1 MNESEVYPCPRC
13 SGVNLTKKFALRKK
27 LRHWSCKKCK
37 GFMLNVDDINK
48 LPFIGSRIIKK
59 HNLENLLGTGDV
71 GSLRCGSCSA
81 KMNEIHIVCKKHDR
95 HSSPIKSVG
104 KVLAGGAAI
113 IGVIFLLVFF
123 AEGGGGL
130 PGGSLPKS
138 KEKQKKE
145 AQKNKLKKSEVEIVT
160 IDGCNTCASFWFDGG
175 ELEKLKV
182 AKILTKYSGMTNE
195 DLKQFRIDSEK
206 RYANLVGFTSKE
218 DKIEWENISSNEKE
232 SIKNKPLPEGKIVG
246 KIIGKDTPSEG
257 MMILNRKTNKW
268 DFIREGKIIGKDTPS
283 EGMMTLNK
291 KTKKWDFVP
300 KSKDN

>member
-37 GFMLNVDDINK
+37 GLMLSVDDINK

-123 AEGGGGL
+123 AEGGGAL

-218 DKIEWENISSNEKE
+218 DKIEWEKISSPETE
-232 SIKNKPLPEGKIVG
+232 TVGKNTLPKGKIVG

-283 EGMMTLNK
+283 EGVMTLNK